1 MLFIQQK
8 PSRGIKKITKQ
19 TPKKTRFI
27 NLKNFKHMGNR
38 AVLKFIDEQDQPSI
52 YLHWNGG
59 RASVQAFLN
68 VAKELSFRADSY
80 GVARMCQIVGNF
92 FGGNLSLGCNTKAFD
107 PGDNGIYLIKDF
119 EIVGRENFD
128 GEEEIDENGD
138 NGIYLIEKT
147 KSMTDFILDLHKKI
161 DEARK
166 ELSESEKYKK

>member
-1 MLFIQQK
+1 
-8 PSRGIKKITKQ
+8 
-19 TPKKTRFI
+19 
-27 NLKNFKHMGNR
+27 MGNR

-68 VAKELSFRADSY
+68 VAKAMELRADSY

-128 GEEEIDENGD
+128 GEEEIDNAST
-138 NGIYLIEKT
+138 YLEEKT
-147 KSMTDFILDLHKKI
+147 KSITDFILDLHKKI

-166 ELSESEKYKK
+166 ELSELEKYKK

>member
-1 MLFIQQK
+1 
-8 PSRGIKKITKQ
+8 
-19 TPKKTRFI
+19 
-27 NLKNFKHMGNR
+27 MGNR

-128 GEEEIDENGD
+128 GEEEIDE
-138 NGIYLIEKT
+138 EKT
-147 KSMTDFILDLHKKI
+147 KTMTDFILDLQKKI
-161 DEARK
+161 DEARE
-166 ELSESEKYKK
+166 ELNKTEKYK